1 MKCEKKYYATVISI
15 VVIIVLFVVGA
26 CFFSQRKISFAN
38 GILHEYT
45 WRYNSSMKQEGD
57 CVFFSTYDKI
67 TKETTIQTYSQ
78 STDEL
83 IRSVVVEG
91 DLEDVTILDK
101 NGDVLKRMPIFDNV
115 KE

>member
-1 MKCEKKYYATVISI
+1 
-15 VVIIVLFVVGA
+15 
-26 CFFSQRKISFAN
+26 
-38 GILHEYT
+38 
-45 WRYNSSMKQEGD
+45 MKQEGD